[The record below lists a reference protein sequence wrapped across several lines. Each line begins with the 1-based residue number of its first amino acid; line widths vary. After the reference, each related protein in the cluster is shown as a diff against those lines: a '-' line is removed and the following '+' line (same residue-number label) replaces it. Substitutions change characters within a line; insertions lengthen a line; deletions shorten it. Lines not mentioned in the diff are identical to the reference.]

1 MKQKLLLNKS
11 NYKRSINKDSSLR
24 VELMG
29 SRKVLPIDP
38 MEGTIS
44 EMEVYDNER
53 RACTSIRLTLA
64 VNVVATNILANYITE
79 IVKDEGSED
88 VVFYNI
94 SGITKEDESKVIGS
108 KWYAFEASEVSR
120 TIDHSR
126 GGEGILG
133 NYAVTY
139 NAVRDTQLSSENVGY
154 KYHCGLDIFNNHTL
168 RSKTFKA
175 ICPLPDRK
183 MRIEF
188 NTIEDYLRDADG
200 KQVKFYNDRLNQT
213 QNKPTLNAHVYLDE
227 EIMSYPETVQK
238 KLQEYNGWI
247 GFENTSKFPMY
258 SGNTMYD
265 YFKTINDRMSCDF
278 IDLSPERDL
287 FSFVPK
293 FNPYRRRIEKNW
305 NYCLTYPSS
314 SITSGISFIREG
326 TNSLMVYNFDE
337 NSEGVGGTEAIKFT
351 SVSMHG
357 LNEGDYVNIYNGD
370 EIIID
375 TAEVVKVYDEFSFA
389 IFKNGMEISKKWVT
403 LGDEETYSGYS
414 LFDIMSNEAY
424 DKATSSISSSV
435 FDDIVSSGNVYEW
448 RDSSRR
454 FIVDEI
460 SGYDTDKRTV
470 VDSFHSINRRNV
482 NIDEDAQDISF
493 KRVVNGTEC
502 QYYVRIFTKI
512 PNWRFADKSH
522 SEYELYKYGS
532 TLIDEY
538 NNKDNDFESHI
549 GRLGFSKNIYN
560 DDIAEV
566 VFSDDINIDGLRDNL
581 GRPLTDIYFT
591 VVKNN
596 AGYRR
601 WYVKHPLHRLDT
613 TADEI
618 EYSHVF
624 GKNTCA
630 FRLSDESVNDKRHC
644 NIIATNNC
652 DIDRSGMTINGAL
665 ENRETEYLDADEIE
679 YNNVYDENGE
689 QIYEG
694 DKHFYG
700 DLCCYCEPL
709 FEEKS
714 IQSVEFRFNTA
725 QRELQKVN
733 DGKGH
738 VISDFENEEYFRNY
752 VWDEILHDDFDGV
765 GNDNFRLEPF
775 VQEGEGTD
783 EDEIENNAKDVNM
796 RKEGYCYIPHF
807 KIPIRTFSTDL
818 ESAYP
823 IFYSFKKIYSGE
835 TEGVYEIHFLNRPN
849 LSEGN
854 KFELYDKDYHIRY
867 NCSVLKV
874 RNMKVVEASVEANSE
889 DFNELKRR
897 EGEEVDEYRN
907 KLHIDEKGRYKL
919 FIRYDEEIPKYATF
933 IKDGSCRYCWR
944 ILYQNGY
951 DNFSD
956 IEEYPFANNAL
967 YVEKNVN
974 IYVRR
979 QDPKNIGGLWAN
991 TFPYDFQSKGR
1002 TEAEIDN
1009 YYNELDI
1016 EC

>member
-1 MKQKLLLNKS
+1 MQTLLNKS
-11 NYKRSINKDSSLR
+11 KYKRSINKDSSLR

-79 IVKDEGSED
+79 IIKDEGSD
-88 VVFYNI
+88 SAIFYNVT
-94 SGITKEDESKVIGS
+94 GLAKEDRNKIIGK
-108 KWYAFEASEVSR
+108 KWQCFDVNGTSQGTSQSSDIGKYRLAYE
-120 TIDHSR
+120 
-126 GGEGILG
+126 
-133 NYAVTY
+133 
-139 NAVRDTQLSSENVGY
+139 AVRDTQMSSENVGY
-154 KYHCGLDIFNNHTL
+154 TYHCGMDIFNNHTL

-175 ICPLPDRK
+175 VGPPLKTGIQPN
-183 MRIEF
+183 F
-188 NTIEDYLRDADG
+188 NTISDYLRDANG
-200 KQVKFYNDRLNQT
+200 KQIKFYNDRMNST
-213 QNKPTLNAHVYLDE
+213 QNKPTLKAHVYLDE
-227 EIMSYPETVQK
+227 EIMSYPETVQN

-247 GFENTSKFPMY
+247 GFENATKFPMY
-258 SGNTMYD
+258 SGDTMYD
-265 YFKTINDRMSCDF
+265 YFKTINNRMSCDF
-278 IDLSPERDL
+278 IDLYPERDL

-293 FNPYRRRIEKNW
+293 FNPHRRRIEKNW

-389 IFKNGMEISKKWVT
+389 VFKNGMEISKKWIT
-403 LGDEETYSGYS
+403 LMDVETYSGYS
-414 LFDIMSNEAY
+414 LYDIMSNEAY

-435 FDDIVSSGNVYEW
+435 FEDIVSSGNVYEW

-460 SGYDTDKRTV
+460 SGYGTDKRAV
-470 VDSFHSINRRNV
+470 VDSFHSVNRRNA
-482 NIDEDAQDISF
+482 NIDKDAQDISF

-502 QYYVRIFTKI
+502 QYYVRVFTKI
-512 PNWRFADKSH
+512 PNWRFADKRP
-522 SEYELYKYGS
+522 SEFELYKEGS
-532 TLIDEY
+532 TLIDDY

-549 GRLGFSKNIYN
+549 GRLGFSKNVYN

-566 VFSDDINIDGLRDNL
+566 VYSDEIDIDGLRDNL
-581 GRPLTDIYFT
+581 GRPLTDIYLT

-596 AGYRR
+596 AGFRQ
-601 WYVKHPLHRLDT
+601 WYGKQPISADT
-613 TADEI
+613 TSEDV
-618 EYSHVF
+618 EYSHCF

-630 FRLSDESVNDKRHC
+630 FRLCDESVNDNRYI
-644 NIIATNNC
+644 NIISTNNYSATT
-652 DIDRSGMTINGAL
+652 SGMTIGGVLRNIEEGATDS
-665 ENRETEYLDADEIE
+665 NRIVDLDEIE
-679 YNNVYDENGE
+679 YNVVHDKKG
-689 QIYEG
+689 QFVYEG

-714 IQSVEFRFNTA
+714 IQSIEFRFNTA
-725 QRELQKVN
+725 QRELGQKN
-733 DGKGH
+733 LTGD
-738 VISDFENEEYFRNY
+738 EESARTEYAYGLYFQNY
-752 VWDEILHDDFDGV
+752 VWDEIMYDDYDGISD
-765 GNDNFRLEPF
+765 DNFKLEPY
-775 VQEGEGTD
+775 
-783 EDEIENNAKDVNM
+783 EDKGVDKDNIVNKARNVFA
-796 RKEGYCYIPHF
+796 RKEGYCYVPHF

-835 TEGVYEIHFLNRPN
+835 TEGIYEIHFLNRPN

-874 RNMKVVEASVEANSE
+874 RNLKVVEASVEANNE
-889 DFNELKRR
+889 DFNELKRS
-897 EGEEVDEYRN
+897 EGEEVEEYRN

-944 ILYQNGY
+944 TLYQNGY
-951 DNFSD
+951 DHYGD

-974 IYVRR
+974 LYVRR